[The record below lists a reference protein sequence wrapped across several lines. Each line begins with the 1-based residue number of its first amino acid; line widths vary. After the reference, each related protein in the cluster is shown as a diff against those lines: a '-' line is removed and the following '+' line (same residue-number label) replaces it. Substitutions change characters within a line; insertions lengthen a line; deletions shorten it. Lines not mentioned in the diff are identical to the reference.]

1 MILGKISL
9 GADCLRR
16 HPARKGL
23 RREHLETLDR
33 IRRTLGEYYFAG
45 QSPAPLG
52 GGRPRPSSWWK
63 FDRG

>member
-1 MILGKISL
+1 MILAKSGL
-9 GADCLRR
+9 RADCLRR

-23 RREHLETLDR
+23 RREHLDTLDH

-45 QSPAPLG
+45 QFACAA
-52 GGRPRPSSWWK
+52 GRHWSRPSSWWK